1 MGNLKLGDVVKLKSG
16 SPLMTIETMGNYGG
30 VTKAACQWFDGAK
43 VSGELF
49 PLHSL
54 VLNSDE

>member
-1 MGNLKLGDVVKLKSG
+1 
-16 SPLMTIETMGNYGG
+16 MTIEAIGNYGG
-30 VTKAACQWFDGAK
+30 VTKAACQWFDGSK

-54 VLNSDE
+54 VLNGDE